1 MNPAGFQPTWAGVVF
16 PGHPEVH
23 LCDVSAV
30 VTAIVTVALLE
41 TLVQQTNQLP
51 SNRQSNGAVSEDW
64 CPHWLAT
71 PVPAMGSR
79 FDSETRRCCRDDSVA
94 PVPSPIIVTAW
105 QPRLDSSSARRR
117 TQAVNGKR
125 LRTAGVGPTEV
136 RILAATC
143 LSVVQRPRRLPVEEE
158 THVRVVPERLGAV
171 EEPGIR
177 ALTEFSP
184 ASRCDGER
192 SFVSPVMRPRRF
204 ESCPPLWPMTLRA
217 RSALQWSSGQTH
229 GPLTV
234 EPPVQIRA
242 GAFTYNIGSFI
253 ASCGIG

>member
-1 MNPAGFQPTWAGVVF
+1 MIRGSQVANGSGLKTRTVEVRRFESCPRNVVSRHTQVVNGRRLRAVGAGPAQVRILVAACRSHDRHTIP
-16 PGHPEVH
+16 
-23 LCDVSAV
+23 CVS
-30 VTAIVTVALLE
+30 
-41 TLVQQTNQLP
+41 
-51 SNRQSNGAVSEDW
+51 
-64 CPHWLAT
+64 
-71 PVPAMGSR
+71 
-79 FDSETRRCCRDDSVA
+79 
-94 PVPSPIIVTAW
+94 
-105 QPRLDSSSARRR
+105 RRR
-117 TQAVNGKR
+117 TQVDNGKR